1 MKADD
6 KEIIEFLDAIIN
18 ADKYIKN
25 AQEVIKENYNV
36 ESIYKKK
43 ENSLYIYTRNINESL
58 NVLNAKEYLLER
70 FPEEMLT
77 IKYGIPE

>member
-18 ADKYIKN
+18 ADEYIKN
-25 AQEVIKENYNV
+25 AQEVIKESYNV

-58 NVLNAKEYLLER
+58 NILNAKEYLLER

>member
-18 ADKYIKN
+18 ADEYIKN

-58 NVLNAKEYLLER
+58 NILNAKEYLLER